1 MRELRIARV
10 DPARLGIFTYAKNQ
24 QLSFSAN
31 AGAAADQAYA
41 CHCSD
46 FS

>member
-1 MRELRIARV
+1 MRELRIARGS
-10 DPARLGIFTYAKNQ
+10 PAWRGVFTYAKNQ